1 MVQIELYSYLNLEST
16 KTPSYFLK
24 ENLWLYSYLNLE
36 STKTELSRRTSPPS
50 LYSYL
55 NLESTKTLMVYNL
68 FYSLLYSYLNL
79 ESTKTTSWICY
90 GISLLYSYLNLE
102 STKTSNSSI
111 LVFVAQN
118 HYKVLILTRQYYSSK
133 YFNNI
138 GLTGSIRNLIFI
150 LYWYKL
156 FNILNAT
163 WSSIDKLIW
172 RMSELNK

>member
-1 MVQIELYSYLNLEST
+1 MLPE
-16 KTPSYFLK
+16 
-24 ENLWLYSYLNLE
+24 
-36 STKTELSRRTSPPS
+36 S

-55 NLESTKTLMVYNL
+55 NLESTKTRLIPS
-68 FYSLLYSYLNL
+68 FSAGLLYSYLNL
-79 ESTKTTSWICY
+79 ESTKTLLRCNCFY
-90 GISLLYSYLNLE
+90 NLLYSYLNLE

-118 HYKVLILTRQYYSSK
+118 HYKVLDLTRQYYSSK

-138 GLTGSIRNLIFI
+138 GLPGSIRNFIFI
-150 LYWYKL
+150 SYWYKL

>member
-1 MVQIELYSYLNLEST
+1 MLYSYLNLEST
-16 KTPSYFLK
+16 KTVPISFIFQH
-24 ENLWLYSYLNLE
+24 
-36 STKTELSRRTSPPS
+36 S

-55 NLESTKTLMVYNL
+55 NLESTKTSRLHSSKSL
-68 FYSLLYSYLNL
+68 LLYSYLNL
-79 ESTKTTSWICY
+79 ESTKTLFQQLKKT
-90 GISLLYSYLNLE
+90 LKLYSYLNLE

-150 LYWYKL
+150 LY
-156 FNILNAT
+156 
-163 WSSIDKLIW
+163 
-172 RMSELNK
+172 